1 LKIFVAE
8 NLPGAVKMFAD
19 ALTGG
24 DTTKLFKLMEDGEI
38 GLKELQ
44 KVIDHMASIV
54 DPELVNKMANTPAKK
69 FEKMR
74 TAWVR
79 MLEATNDA
87 GILNLMVKT
96 FGEMTDVLEDLAKWV
111 RLNKEGFKTLGNVIG
126 QTWLTIKTA
135 IQILLP
141 YWKELLSLLIV
152 SKVYAFATA
161 LQVLGKSITGVL
173 ARLFLVP
180 LLVAAAVVAFLDL
193 NDAVNGKNSFFK
205 DWAKD
210 DKWYSGFAKFVLL
223 LADAAKYTRELLTSG
238 AIELYGNITGNQAL
252 VESAKASRL
261 QATNRSEALQGELLA
276 ENSDT
281 GKVLWKAFSSSFS
294 PITAFKHGMDEV
306 SAARDRMNS
315 AAPPSTV
322 QPTMGQGI
330 YFPEKSSQPSQSSQV
345 NHITVNAP
353 TREGG
358 EIARIVAQSLP
369 NYIRDK

>member
-1 LKIFVAE
+1 
-8 NLPGAVKMFAD
+8 MFAD
-19 ALTGG
+19 SLTGG
-24 DTTKLFKLMEDGEI
+24 DVGKLFKMMENGEI
-38 GLKELQ
+38 RLEQLE
-44 KVIDHMASIV
+44 KVIDHMAAITN
-54 DPELVNKMANTPAKK
+54 PELIAKMMNTPAKK

-96 FGEMTDVLEDLAKWV
+96 FEEMADVLGDLSRWV
-111 RLNKEGFKTLGNVIG
+111 RLNKEGFETFGKVVGR
-126 QTWLTIKTA
+126 TWLVIKTA
-135 IQILLP
+135 IQMLLP
-141 YWKELLSLLIV
+141 YWKEILALFAAAKLWAIGAAVLKLSGTTL
-152 SKVYAFATA
+152 T
-161 LQVLGKSITGVL
+161 LGASVAIL
-173 ARLFLVP
+173 AKAVGKLMLRLFFVP
-180 LLVAAAVVAFLDL
+180 LLVAGAVAALLDL

-261 QATNRSEALQGELLA
+261 QATNRSEALQGEVLA
-276 ENSDT
+276 ENSDK
-281 GKVLWKAFSSSFS
+281 GKILWKAFSSSFS